1 MKAVVVYPRGFFG
14 FDIGLPV
21 QRENTDIKKL
31 MNSIRFNKVNVSRD
45 RTVISNDEIETLYN
59 KALNNEA
66 GVRTPEHRERVLKAA
81 LSAFGTKSFYEWCE
95 LQQESPYFTAMHRR
109 FLNDTFEFIQTG
121 ERSVNISN
129 WDKLV
134 RVNQADITDTRVSFD
149 YKKYFKMDQV
159 ALFRR
164 PFTVSGTVQSWVSQ
178 PGGFEDL
185 IRSLRII
192 FCDSPLH

>member
-1 MKAVVVYPRGFFG
+1 
-14 FDIGLPV
+14 
-21 QRENTDIKKL
+21 
-31 MNSIRFNKVNVSRD
+31 
-45 RTVISNDEIETLYN
+45 
-59 KALNNEA
+59 
-66 GVRTPEHRERVLKAA
+66 
-81 LSAFGTKSFYEWCE
+81 
-95 LQQESPYFTAMHRR
+95 MHRR